1 MKDLERLLPMN
12 LQFFAEEG
20 EGEAESEN
28 IQDVADP
35 ETESVDEVSTEDEG
49 ENEEP
54 AEPQFDTERANAAFA
69 QIRRENEALRRQ
81 QQELD
86 ALYAKAYGAY
96 TNPETGR
103 PITSARDYA
112 EAMAAQERM
121 QVRQQLQENN
131 IDPGVIDSMIA
142 NSPVVREAKAA
153 TAELNSI
160 RAQQLLDADFM
171 RVLRFDA
178 TKSTKEDIIN
188 DPSYD
193 AVVDYVQTHP
203 GMRFDE
209 AYKLINFDR
218 LTSSKGAAAKQAAIN
233 EVKSKNHLSTGTSV
247 DVSDAEEE
255 IPASMVERF
264 KEAFP
269 EKSMKELKAL
279 YNKTIHSRR

>member
-1 MKDLERLLPMN
+1 MN